1 MRPRARDDG
10 HVLDQLVGATCYTT
24 MMPCEMCAGAIIR
37 FGLAA
42 VVVAEVASYQA
53 ADTRSFLEER
63 GIEVEIRDEEACQ
76 ATVESYYAE
85 HPQARGA
92 SRPSDYRW
100 PRLPVNREH
109 ESRTWRYGCRCS
121 RSGWSA
127 RAESVRGE
135 PSRSGWLPG
144 QGLESR
150 TGFWRVDGA
159 HMQGCGVRPGTRPG
173 RVRLERQ
180 ARPPATIVR

>member
-1 MRPRARDDG
+1 MDPFIAAAHEQAVTSLEEGGFPVGSVIVRDGQVIGAGFNRYTQTGDPTTHAEMEAIRDAAQGADDG

-53 ADTRSFLEER
+53 ADTRTFLEER
-63 GIEVEIRDEEACQ
+63 GIEVEMRNEEACQ
-76 ATVESYYAE
+76 ATVESYYAQ

-100 PRLPVNREH
+100 PHLP
-109 ESRTWRYGCRCS
+109 
-121 RSGWSA
+121 
-127 RAESVRGE
+127 
-135 PSRSGWLPG
+135 L
-144 QGLESR
+144 
-150 TGFWRVDGA
+150 
-159 HMQGCGVRPGTRPG
+159 
-173 RVRLERQ
+173 
-180 ARPPATIVR
+180 